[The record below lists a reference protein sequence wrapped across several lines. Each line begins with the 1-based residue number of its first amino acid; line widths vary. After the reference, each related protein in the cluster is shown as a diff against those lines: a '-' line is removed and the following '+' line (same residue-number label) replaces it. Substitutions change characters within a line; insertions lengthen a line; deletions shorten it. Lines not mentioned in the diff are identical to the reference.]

1 MEKFQNFVKYLGLSY
16 EQGYIDIYIYECMD
30 LYVYVVIFRLFCS
43 MDLSLFD
50 KCLLK
55 NNKKCTVRLSF

>member
-1 MEKFQNFVKYLGLSY
+1 
-16 EQGYIDIYIYECMD
+16 MD

-43 MDLSLFD
+43 MDLSNND